1 MIRIQ
6 ITNYYF
12 YSITEIDFP
21 GSLPNKETFT
31 DPNPE

>member
-6 ITNYYF
+6 ITNYF
-12 YSITEIDFP
+12 YSITKIGFP